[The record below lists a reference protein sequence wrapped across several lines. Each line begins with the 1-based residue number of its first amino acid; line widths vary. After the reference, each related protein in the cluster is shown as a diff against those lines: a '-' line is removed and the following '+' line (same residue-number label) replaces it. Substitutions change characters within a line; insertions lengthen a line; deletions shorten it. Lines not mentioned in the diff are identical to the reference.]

1 MKGSVDAYHNL
12 YAMKL
17 WRDGYLA
24 LTAAA
29 GTIFERNKLLH
40 MDGDEVEGCFRNLSL

>member
-12 YAMKL
+12 YAVKR
-17 WRDGYLA
+17 WHLA

-40 MDGDEVEGCFRNLSL
+40 MDGDEVEGCFTNLSL